1 MTIIQYYFKS
11 NDWEEVKMHIPTE
24 SSRMVR
30 GVGKCISNTSHELF
44 AKRVGQSSPPIGGRR
59 EPAPVIALVN
69 NMQAVVLETAG
80 GISSRRG

>member
-1 MTIIQYYFKS
+1 MTTIEYYFKS

-30 GVGKCISNTSHELF
+30 GAGKCISNTFHELF
-44 AKRVGQSSPPIGGRR
+44 AKRGGNIVSSTGGRR

-69 NMQAVVLETAG
+69 DMQAVVLKAAG